1 MLVPDLHDLRATEL
15 GLQSALSL
23 DPDKL
28 PQPSAEYYGNV
39 ANEFMSANNSAAAVP
54 ACDNQDAVNDSGLRE
69 ERR

>member
-1 MLVPDLHDLRATEL
+1 MLDLHDLRATEL

-23 DPDKL
+23 DPDKS
-28 PQPSAEYYGNV
+28 PQTPAEYYGNV
-39 ANEFMSANNSAAAVP
+39 ANELMSAGSSTTVL

>member
-1 MLVPDLHDLRATEL
+1 MLVPDLRATEL

-23 DPDKL
+23 EPDKL
-28 PQPSAEYYGNV
+28 PQPSAEYHSNV
-39 ANEFMSANNSAAAVP
+39 DNELMHAGSSATVQ